1 MAENKMKQ
9 EYTLISENSEIVD
22 EFVKKNG
29 SIPTQSEFSKLG
41 GNIEFVKKH
50 YVSFRKF
57 CDELGYSSLSSS
69 KAQEFYLVDVGR
81 NNAVIDRDTM
91 RALQGKY
98 FQDMKVDFLRQYA
111 RKGVKIRWRY
121 RIVKEL
127 SDL

>member
-1 MAENKMKQ
+1 MTRKE
-9 EYTLISENSEIVD
+9 EYFLVTENSKIVD
-22 EFVKKNG
+22 DFVIEHRR
-29 SIPTQSEFSKLG
+29 IPTQSEFIKLG

-111 RKGVKIRWRY
+111 RKNVKIRWRY

>member
-1 MAENKMKQ
+1 MTRKE
-9 EYTLISENSEIVD
+9 EYFLVTENSKIVD
-22 EFVKKNG
+22 NFVKEN
-29 SIPTQSEFSKLG
+29 SRIPTQSEFTKLG

-50 YVSFRKF
+50 YVNFRKF
-57 CDELGYSSLSSS
+57 CDELGYENLSSG

-91 RALQGKY
+91 RSLQGKY
-98 FQDMKVDFLRQYA
+98 FQDMKVEFLRQYA

>member
-1 MAENKMKQ
+1 MNRKE
-9 EYTLISENSEIVD
+9 EYSLITLNSKIVD
-22 EFVKKNG
+22 DFVNG
-29 SIPTQSEFSKLG
+29 NSRIPTQSEFTKLG

-69 KAQEFYLVDVGR
+69 KAQEFYLVDIGR
-81 NNAVIDRDTM
+81 NNKVIDHDTM

-98 FQDMKVDFLRQYA
+98 FPDMKVDFLRQYA
-111 RKGVKIRWRY
+111 RKNVKIRWRY